1 MAFEQ
6 AAIEVQ
12 KKEEFERLKRV
23 IERAFAPDKVQNLL
37 KRVERAGVRI
47 RDLDLVLAR
56 GVFER
61 VDPVLADSGHSAKSL
76 YDALPVTDQ
85 AQMKE
90 FYLFQL
96 EEVRPELRAK
106 FQKLYQYY

>member
-1 MAFEQ
+1 VAFQQ
-6 AAIEVQ
+6 AAIEVK
-12 KKEEFERLKRV
+12 KKEEFERLKSV
-23 IERAFAPDKVQNLL
+23 MARAFAPDTVENLL
-37 KRVERAGVRI
+37 QRVERAGVRI

-61 VDPVLADSGHSAKSL
+61 VDPVLADSGESAKSL

-85 AQMKE
+85 AQLKE

-96 EEVRPELRAK
+96 EEVSPELRAK